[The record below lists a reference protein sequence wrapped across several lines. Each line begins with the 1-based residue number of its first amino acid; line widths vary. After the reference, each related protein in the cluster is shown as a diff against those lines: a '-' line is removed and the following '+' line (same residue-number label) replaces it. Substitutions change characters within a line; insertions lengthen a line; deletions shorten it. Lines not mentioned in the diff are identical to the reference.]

1 MRACCSAILNDGWRC
16 PPLEVDT
23 FMSLDLRLQVKLSQQ
38 LVMTPQLQQAIK
50 LLQLSRME
58 LVDVV
63 NEELT
68 ENPLLEESVET
79 KEEHDEAVANLEGEI
94 TSPAEAT
101 PEQEIKAE
109 SEGMDDI
116 DWQTYLEGYNLGS
129 SDARNSYESPE
140 DRPSYESLLT
150 RKESLKDHLLWQLSL
165 SSFSQEE
172 RLAAA
177 EIIGNLDDIGYL
189 HASFEEMAEASGLD
203 VELFEP
209 VLKRVQQFDPAG
221 VACRDLQECLLLQL
235 DRLDLSD
242 SLAATILR
250 DHLSELEGRKYQL
263 IAKSLKI
270 SLDEVLTAAKMISE
284 LDPRPGR
291 AYNEEDVHYIVPDIF
306 VHKVGDEYV
315 VTQNDD
321 GLPNLR
327 INSFYRSAL
336 TDSNVVDKKAGEY
349 IQEKMRSAVW
359 LIKSI
364 HQRQRTIYKVT
375 KSIVKFQREF
385 FDHGIEYLKP
395 LVLRDVADDIEM
407 HESTVS
413 RVTTNKYVQ
422 TPQGLFELKF
432 FFNSGINTA
441 DGDSVASES
450 VKSRIKEI
458 IANEDPRKPYSD
470 QKIVALLKEQDINIA
485 RRTVTKYREMLGLG
499 SSTGR
504 KRLF

>member
-1 MRACCSAILNDGWRC
+1 MA
-16 PPLEVDT
+16 
-23 FMSLDLRLQVKLSQQ
+23 LDLRLQVKLSQQ

-63 NEELT
+63 TEELA
-68 ENPLLEESVET
+68 ENPLLEEGVEG
-79 KEEHDEAVANLEGEI
+79 KEEHEDGGSNREGEEG
-94 TSPAEAT
+94 PLAEST
-101 PEQEIKAE
+101 PEQEVKAD
-109 SEGMDDI
+109 SEGMNDI
-116 DWQTYLEGYNLGS
+116 DWQTYLEGYNLNS
-129 SDARNSYESPE
+129 SDSRNSYEDHE
-140 DRPSYESLLT
+140 DRPSFESLLT
-150 RKESLKDHLLWQLSL
+150 RHSSLNDHLMWQLNL
-165 SSFSQEE
+165 SSFPEEE

-177 EIIGNLDDIGYL
+177 EIIGNLDDVGYL
-189 HASFEEMAEASGLD
+189 HASLEEMAVASGRE
-203 VELFEP
+203 VEIFESACK
-209 VLKRVQQFDPAG
+209 LVQQFDPAG
-221 VACRDLQECLLLQL
+221 VACRNLQECLLLQL
-235 DRLDLSD
+235 ERLDLSE

-250 DHLSELEGRKYQL
+250 DYIGELEGRKYSV
-263 IAKSLKI
+263 IAKALKVSLADI
-270 SLDEVLTAAKMISE
+270 LSAAKLISG

-291 AYNEEDVHYIVPDIF
+291 AYNEEDVHYISPDIF

-327 INSFYRSAL
+327 INSFYRNAL
-336 TDSNVVDKKAGEY
+336 TDSKVVDKKAGEY
-349 IQEKMRSAVW
+349 IQDKMRSALW

-385 FDHGIEYLKP
+385 FDHGIEHLKP

-422 TPQGLFELKF
+422 TPQGLFELKY

-441 DGDSVASES
+441 DGESIASES

-458 IANEDPRKPYSD
+458 IAEENPQKPYSD
-470 QKIVALLKEQDINIA
+470 QKIVHLLAEQDINIA

-499 SSTGR
+499 SSTER